1 MRNKGPIRGS
11 LSVRFW
17 TNVSGSSTLRRIGN
31 ELEFNNRLV
40 TVESQE
46 WGLTGW
52 VQGVGARGWINIRP
66 VIKDA
71 GKARFYGEFMLFFG
85 LDFS

>member
-1 MRNKGPIRGS
+1 MTG
-11 LSVRFW
+11 
-17 TNVSGSSTLRRIGN
+17 
-31 ELEFNNRLV
+31 
-40 TVESQE
+40 ESQE

-52 VQGVGARGWINIRP
+52 VQGVGPRAWINTRP

-71 GKARFYGEFMLFFG
+71 GNERFYGEFMLFFG